1 MAVVFR
7 LRGPDGKFI
16 KGNAKNIEKA
26 MTKFGS
32 KVIKEGRAILN
43 QKGKR
48 TQENTLFNEYHY
60 TMSSTDSTISMGFEF
75 GDADDYWQF
84 VDQGVRGTGGAKKG
98 RTAKGEQSARGGTGV
113 ARGGDSPFKFKYD
126 NPKGDLVK
134 AIRGWIKNKPISLGN
149 MNETGLAFAI
159 GYSIKRRGLER
170 TMFYSKPVNK
180 ALRTLPEELT
190 DAFRLDLEKM
200 VGKLPN
206 TIKIKEED
214 LNF

>member
-7 LRGPDGKFI
+7 LRGPDGKFV
-16 KGNAKNIEKA
+16 KGEAKNLEKA
-26 MTKFGS
+26 MTSFGS

-113 ARGGDSPFKFKYD
+113 ARGAGSDFKFKYD
-126 NPKGDLVK
+126 NPKGDLVN
-134 AIRGWIKNKPISLGN
+134 AIRGWIKNKPISLGD
-149 MNETGLAFAI
+149 MNEIGLAYAI

-170 TMFYSKPVNK
+170 TMFYSRPVEK
-180 ALRTLPEELT
+180 ALKTLPDELT
-190 DAFRLDLEKM
+190 EAFRLDFSKLIN
-200 VGKLPN
+200 KLPSKVLIE
-206 TIKIKEED
+206 TKK
-214 LNF
+214 

>member
-7 LRGPDGKFI
+7 LRGTDGKFV

-48 TQENTLFNEYHY
+48 TQENTLFNQYHY
-60 TMSSTDSTISMGFEF
+60 TMSSTDSTISMGFDF
-75 GDADDYWQF
+75 GDANDYWQF

-113 ARGGDSPFKFKYD
+113 ARGAGSDFKFKYD
-126 NPKGDLVK
+126 NPKGDLVN
-134 AIRGWIKNKPISLGN
+134 AIRGWIKNKPISLGD
-149 MNETGLAFAI
+149 MNEIGLAYAI

-170 TMFYSKPVNK
+170 TMFYTNPVTK
-180 ALRTLPEELT
+180 ALKTLPDELT
-190 DAFRLDLEKM
+190 EAFRLDFSK
-200 VGKLPN
+200 VIDKLPSKVLIE
-206 TIKIKEED
+206 TKK
-214 LNF
+214 

>member
-113 ARGGDSPFKFKYD
+113 SRGAGSDFKFKYD
-126 NPKGDLVK
+126 NPGGALVN
-134 AIRGWIKNKPISLGN
+134 AIRGWIKNKPISL
-149 MNETGLAFAI
+149 M
-159 GYSIKRRGLER
+159 
-170 TMFYSKPVNK
+170 
-180 ALRTLPEELT
+180 
-190 DAFRLDLEKM
+190 D
-200 VGKLPN
+200 
-206 TIKIKEED
+206 
-214 LNF
+214 